1 MPHWPFII
9 GSYVVGSLG
18 LFGLLGHSYLA
29 MRKAERRAEAL
40 RGKGRS

>member
-9 GSYVVGSLG
+9 GAYVAASLG
-18 LFGLLGHSYLA
+18 LFGLLGRSYLA
-29 MRKAERRAEAL
+29 MRNAEGRAEAL

>member
-9 GSYVVGSLG
+9 GSYVVGSLA
-18 LFGLLGHSYLA
+18 LFGLLGQSYLA
-29 MRKAERRAEAL
+29 MRKAEHHADAL

>member
-29 MRKAERRAEAL
+29 MLKAERQADAL
-40 RGKGRS
+40 RSKGRT